1 MKLFKHKLFLVVLLF
16 PLFLCG
22 EREYTDEQ
30 IAFWED
36 EAFPVLEENCWSCH
50 GISKK
55 IRGGLVLTTLEG
67 VLMGGEFG
75 AVVDLKTPANS
86 LLLKMTSHQDKDH
99 EMPPDGKMADEDIA
113 VLAKWIELGVP
124 FPEADEVEPEGEI
137 VHHGADYEKGKQHW
151 GFKKAD
157 NPPLPDERMG
167 RHPIDRFVNHRLE
180 KAQIPSNGQ
189 AEDHVLIRRVY
200 YDLTGLPP

>member
-1 MKLFKHKLFLVVLLF
+1 MKLSRQKLVLVVLLS
-16 PLFLCG
+16 PLFLWG

-50 GISKK
+50 GVSKK

-67 VLMGGEFG
+67 VLKGGEFG
-75 AVVDLKTPANS
+75 PSVDLKNPANS

-113 VLAKWIELGVP
+113 VLAKWIELVR
-124 FPEADEVEPEGEI
+124 A
-137 VHHGADYEKGKQHW
+137 
-151 GFKKAD
+151 
-157 NPPLPDERMG
+157 
-167 RHPIDRFVNHRLE
+167 
-180 KAQIPSNGQ
+180 
-189 AEDHVLIRRVY
+189 
-200 YDLTGLPP
+200 